1 MGARVDG
8 SGSGSGLTPMLS
20 VSDRQLSHIAA
31 SRMTRLVAEQ
41 LQKHC
46 AGLLGADA
54 NKALTLVELQQHVE
68 AVRRRLRPWHMD
80 GERLVVKY
88 SVGSLMLGQYPD
100 EIEPRMKPTLARDD
114 WSALQKEGFLDQAIT
129 VLLGRRQRSAQ
140 AGA

>member
-1 MGARVDG
+1 
-8 SGSGSGLTPMLS
+8 MLS
-20 VSDRQLSHIAA
+20 VSNRQLSHIAV

-46 AGLLGADA
+46 AGLLGTDTHQ
-54 NKALTLVELQQHVE
+54 ALTLAELQEHVE
-68 AVRRRLRPWHMD
+68 TVRRRLRPWHMD

-114 WSALQKEGFLDQAIT
+114 WSALQKEGFLDQAVT
-129 VLLGRRQRSAQ
+129 VLLERRQQSAK
-140 AGA
+140 AGS